1 MKICLEFCSAVV
13 SHSIRLYFFFIV
25 VGLEII
31 TALLILFFSFRFWHF
46 VFVVVTCFCLIISW
60 FELLMNSI
68 FRVKYFKQLSCSKWF
83 WKVIDMQ
90 VCASSIESKYTPR
103 KWKMKDVLCMSSSQS
118 ENVYDACRSSVTF

>member
-13 SHSIRLYFFFIV
+13 SHSIRLCFFYCSWIGNYNSIV
-25 VGLEII
+25 DS
-31 TALLILFFSFRFWHF
+31 FFSFRFLHF

-83 WKVIDMQ
+83 WKVIDMRM
-90 VCASSIESKYTPR
+90 CASSIESKYTPR

-118 ENVYDACRSSVTF
+118 EHVYVACRSSVTF